1 MLLLSVVVTLTVA
14 APPTCPAA
22 SPDGT
27 QLVCVTDH
35 MRLYRLDFAKGE
47 PRIVI
52 DRRVKRIP
60 KTLDARFI
68 ATLSAGVKAPADLTS
83 TDGRAVL
90 AARRAG
96 AQITWTAR
104 RPGNV
109 ESVREVRWS
118 DTGAAGVF
126 WLPAVQTFV
135 ILGRRVAF
143 LTPPL

>member
-83 TDGRAVL
+83 PMDGQYW
-90 AARRAG
+90 RRGEQAL
-96 AQITWTAR
+96 R
-104 RPGNV
+104 SR
-109 ESVREVRWS
+109 
-118 DTGAAGVF
+118 
-126 WLPAVQTFV
+126 
-135 ILGRRVAF
+135 GRRGARAMWSRCARCGGP
-143 LTPPL
+143 TPVQRASSGCRRCRRL